1 METLDSR
8 TDEIAS
14 WDLAQQENLL
24 HKFVNLNYQRGSKK
38 LSEQIRQ
45 RLAAESKLDQSVDE
59 IFAELAQTRDAI
71 AADDYK
77 R

>member
-1 METLDSR
+1 METHDSR